1 MVSGSISKTLVDVSI
16 ALAEIIGSSSRLAN
30 LFSVKLDSLQL
41 ETAKVVQYRM
51 KNWRISE

>member
-1 MVSGSISKTLVDVSI
+1 
-16 ALAEIIGSSSRLAN
+16 LAN
-30 LFSVKLDSLQL
+30 LFSVKLDSLQF